1 MSRAQSDLGHVRF
14 ISAGAGSGK
23 TYRLTELLE
32 QALSGGKATPATVIG
47 TTFTV
52 KAATELHDR
61 VRTRLIQRGRNL
73 LSEQM
78 AQALIG
84 TVHSVCLRLLGRFA
98 FELGSHP
105 RSASQASRTLPV
117 SLTKHWTRC

>member
-1 MSRAQSDLGHVRF
+1 MNASQSDLAHVRF

-23 TYRLTELLE
+23 TYRLTEELE
-32 QALSGGKATPATVIG
+32 EALSEGRTTSASVIG

-61 VRTRLIQRGRNL
+61 VRTRLIRSGRPL

-78 AQALIG
+78 AQALMSSG
-84 TVHSVCLRLLGRFA
+84 
-98 FELGSHP
+98 
-105 RSASQASRTLPV
+105 Q
-117 SLTKHWTRC
+117 